1 VVERRAPPSR
11 RDPHKDYMLQRTV
24 DVRAELQSEI
34 LKRRRANR
42 RQIIND
48 NRLWRQDMADAVMI
62 AVPDIDG
69 DL

>member
-1 VVERRAPPSR
+1 
-11 RDPHKDYMLQRTV
+11 MLQRTV
-24 DVRAELQSEI
+24 DVRAELQAEI